1 MAAIVVGSGG
11 NNGEIWQDITDQL
24 TWKTGKSLYSQQ
36 VTGSG
41 HAVTLVTVSPYS
53 TGHYDTITVA
63 QGERYRITGWIKKYA
78 LALGT
83 NNVVDTKAYSYAL
96 LDANQSV
103 IALPRETEPEVGF
116 RQYDLYFYPPAVLV
130 TSEIIIP
137 ASASYL
143 FLANLSSYF
152 NELATQYRASYPS
165 QLPSISYSLDDFR
178 LEKLVQ

>member
-24 TWKTGKSLYSQQ
+24 TWKQGKSLFSRQ
-36 VTGSG
+36 VTGSS
-41 HAVTLVTVSPYS
+41 HAVTLVTVAPYS

-78 LALGT
+78 LALGAD
-83 NNVVDTKAYSYAL
+83 NAVDTKAYNYAL
-96 LDANQSV
+96 LDANQHV
-103 IALPRETEPEVGF
+103 IALPREVEPEVGF
-116 RQYDLYFYPPAVLV
+116 RQYDIYFYPPAVLV

-152 NELATQYRASYPS
+152 NELASEYKAAYSSTV
-165 QLPSISYSLDDFR
+165 PSISYSLDDFR
-178 LEKLVQ
+178 LEKLLQ